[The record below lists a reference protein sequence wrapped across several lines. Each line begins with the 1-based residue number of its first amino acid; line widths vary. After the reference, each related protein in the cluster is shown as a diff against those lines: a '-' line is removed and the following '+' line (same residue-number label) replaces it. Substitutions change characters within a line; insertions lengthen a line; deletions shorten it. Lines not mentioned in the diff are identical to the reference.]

1 MQKPLGSSEAVLFP
15 KGASTSKH
23 GEYQL
28 KYHKAISDYKRPSS
42 KIQVGSEIEAWCSRC
57 KTMLTHMITVM
68 TGETITKV
76 DCETCKGRHNYRGE
90 PPGTRKRPQGRQR
103 AAISKTSSST
113 PSPSLWAQ
121 ATQGKNLSQSIPY
134 NPQTTF
140 EKDQIII
147 HNRFGTGI
155 VLEAPSK
162 NKILVA
168 FEDRSRL
175 LLHGR

>member
-1 MQKPLGSSEAVLFP
+1 MVVSSLLKRGSA
-15 KGASTSKH
+15 
-23 GEYQL
+23 L
-28 KYHKAISDYKRPSS
+28 KYHKTISDYERPSS

-57 KTMLTHMITVM
+57 KTMLTHTITVM

-76 DCETCKGRHNYRGE
+76 NCDICKGRHNYRGE

-103 AAISKTSSST
+103 TAKSKTSST
-113 PSPSLWAQ
+113 PSPNPWAQ
-121 ATQGKNLSQSIPY
+121 AIKGKNLGQSIPY

-140 EKDQIII
+140 EKDQIIL
-147 HNRFGTGI
+147 HSRFGTGI
-155 VLEAPSK
+155 VLEAQSPK
-162 NKILVA
+162 KILVA